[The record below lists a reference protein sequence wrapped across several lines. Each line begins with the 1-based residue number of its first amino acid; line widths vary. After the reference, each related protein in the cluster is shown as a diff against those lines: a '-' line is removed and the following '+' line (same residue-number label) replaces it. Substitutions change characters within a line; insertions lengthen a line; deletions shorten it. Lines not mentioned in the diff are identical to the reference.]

1 MVINGDINVHGNAIS
16 VKGSVHTDLL
26 AYDDMPENA
35 ALQPKDIGAIVVSN
49 NIIMG

>member
-16 VKGSVHTDLL
+16 VKGSVRTDLL
-26 AYDDMPENA
+26 AYNDMPEDATLHPEN
-35 ALQPKDIGAIVVSN
+35 IGAIVVSN

>member
-16 VKGSVHTDLL
+16 VKGSVRTDLL
-26 AYDDMPENA
+26 AYDDMPEDVS
-35 ALQPKDIGAIVVSN
+35 LKTDDIGAIVVSN